1 MRTLQTAP
9 LRPAT
14 AQRRRWA
21 PPRAE
26 QVRLGAEVTSYAG
39 ADDPFRD

>member
-1 MRTLQTAP
+1 MTTTHSVAS
-9 LRPAT
+9 RPAP

-21 PPRAE
+21 PPKVE
-26 QVRLGAEVTSYAG
+26 QVHLGAEVTSYAG